1 MTTHFIA
8 AEIDLTEN
16 PAELPQQVEA
26 ELKKR
31 GEPLR
36 WAISEV
42 DPVARTAKVEAV
54 IIDQSVAQS
63 ESR

>member
-16 PAELPQQVEA
+16 PAELPQKVEA
-26 ELKKR
+26 ELQKR

-36 WAISEV
+36 WAIADV
-42 DPVARTAKVEAV
+42 DETTKTAKVEAV
-54 IIDQSVAQS
+54 VT
-63 ESR
+63 EK

>member
-8 AEIDLTEN
+8 AEIDLTAN
-16 PAELPQQVEA
+16 PAELPQQVET

-36 WAISEV
+36 WAIAKIDET
-42 DPVARTAKVEAV
+42 AKTAKVEAV
-54 IIDQSVAQS
+54 VTAPSDS
-63 ESR
+63 

>member
-16 PAELPQQVEA
+16 PAELPQKVEA
-26 ELKKR
+26 ELQKQ

-36 WAISEV
+36 WAIVEI
-42 DPVARTAKVEAV
+42 DKTRQTAKVEAV
-54 IIDQSVAQS
+54 VTTAV
-63 ESR
+63 

>member
-16 PAELPQQVEA
+16 PAELPQKVEA
-26 ELKKR
+26 ELQKR

-36 WAISEV
+36 WAIADV
-42 DPVARTAKVEAV
+42 DKTTKTAKIEAV
-54 IIDQSVAQS
+54 VT
-63 ESR
+63 EK